1 MRFRSQP
8 TNGYVIH
15 AVSGINTISF
25 AIEAAGADTTG
36 LLGFA
41 VERGD
46 PAATSRTSCTASRC
60 SRR

>member
-25 AIEAAGADTTG
+25 AIEAAGA
-36 LLGFA
+36 
-41 VERGD
+41 
-46 PAATSRTSCTASRC
+46 PAAA
-60 SRR
+60 RRPGRL